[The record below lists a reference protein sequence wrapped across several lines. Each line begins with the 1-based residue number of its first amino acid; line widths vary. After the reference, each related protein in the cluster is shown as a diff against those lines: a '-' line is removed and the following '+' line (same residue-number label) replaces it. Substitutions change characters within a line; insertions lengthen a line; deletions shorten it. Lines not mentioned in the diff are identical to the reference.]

1 MAVERS
7 ATNSGKS
14 WASTGVAVPRASR
27 ALRALRA
34 PNAAHWI
41 NEVALDIDDLQMTG
55 APPLPEPQEAAA
67 ERQAAMS
74 VPRGSG
80 NAMRVTILSLRTE
93 VDHSRPDRTRRARD
107 LSQPCAQSTLPVT
120 VGWRRQFASPATP

>member
-41 NEVALDIDDLQMTG
+41 NEVALDIDDLQMTSS
-55 APPLPEPQEAAA
+55 PPLPEPQEAAA

-80 NAMRVTILSLRTE
+80 NAMRVTISSPRRSSKNLG
-93 VDHSRPDRTRRARD
+93 PNQIRRARD
-107 LSQPCAQSTLPVT
+107 LSPP
-120 VGWRRQFASPATP
+120 